1 MNRIKI
7 ISGKIKRTSEVQTFM
22 VEING
27 NNHVIDVSI
36 VNGEIDRFDRMCY
49 FKTEISNETW
59 EDVEDLLTA
68 FITQTVK

>member
-22 VEING
+22 VEVNG
-27 NNHVIDVSI
+27 KNHVIDVNI
-36 VNGEIDRFDRMCY
+36 VNGEIDRFHRMDY
-49 FKTEISNETW
+49 FKTEISDETW
-59 EDVEDLLTA
+59 KDVKDLLTA

>member
-36 VNGEIDRFDRMCY
+36 VNGEIDRFDRMGY